1 MALAAAQPGVLTS
14 SRALRGIALASVHK
28 SVLHGSA
35 TRPFS
40 LPSPAEQAICVR
52 LLLCLGAI
60 GIDYLLS
67 PALYNGST
75 LWASAALLLLVFR
88 RGQAPVADAAGLA
101 IAKLSGSRLVIF
113 LALNAII
120 IAIGRYLNA
129 AFTTAAASDA
139 GAAALLAAA
148 KLLILLPGIVLF
160 TRSDWAS
167 LLHRYRAEFVAAL
180 VVLLTFFPYRLFHTI
195 WPAYSQVIASLA
207 YYGAKPFVAGLGFS
221 SLPIPT
227 ILGPQLDL
235 QIIFWC
241 SGFSALA
248 MFDTLVALVA
258 VLDWNELNHKRLLI
272 AYFAGA
278 FAILVANVVRVS
290 LLVIVG
296 NVIAPRYA
304 MGRFHVNA
312 GWVFFALVYLLILA
326 ISYRWMLR
334 RAPRGAPRS

>member
-1 MALAAAQPGVLTS
+1 
-14 SRALRGIALASVHK
+14 LASVHK
-28 SVLHGSA
+28 SVLHGA
-35 TRPFS
+35 AARPLS
-40 LPSPAEQAICVR
+40 LASPAEQAICTR

-60 GIDYLLS
+60 GVDYLVS

-75 LWASAALLLLVFR
+75 LWATAALLLLVFR
-88 RGQAPVADAAGLA
+88 HGQAPGAATGPLA
-101 IAKLSGSRLVIF
+101 LTKLSAGRLVIF
-113 LALNAII
+113 LAIHAII
-120 IAIGRYLNA
+120 IAIGRYSSA
-129 AFTTAAASDA
+129 AFTSAAASDA

-160 TRSDWAS
+160 TRSDWP
-167 LLHRYRAEFVAAL
+167 LLLRRYRAEFLAAL
-180 VVLLTFFPYRLFHTI
+180 IVLFTFFPYRLFHMI

-207 YYGAKPFVAGLGFS
+207 YYGAKPFVAGLGFLS
-221 SLPIPT
+221 QPIPT

-248 MFDTLVALVA
+248 MFDTLIALVA
-258 VLDWNELNHKRLLI
+258 FLDWNELNHKRLLI

-278 FAILVANVVRVS
+278 FAILVANVVRIS
-290 LLVIVG
+290 LLVLVG
-296 NVIAPRYA
+296 NMIAPKYA

-312 GWVFFALVYLLILA
+312 GWVFFTALYLVFLW

-334 RAPRGAPRS
+334 QAPRGSPQV

>member
-1 MALAAAQPGVLTS
+1 MAS
-14 SRALRGIALASVHK
+14 IHK
-28 SVLHGSA
+28 SVLHGA
-35 TRPFS
+35 AAGPFS
-40 LPSPAEQAICVR
+40 LPAPAEQAICAK
-52 LLLCLGAI
+52 LLLCLIAI
-60 GIDYLLS
+60 GADYLLS

-75 LWASAALLLLVFR
+75 LWATAALLLLVFR
-88 RGQAPVADAAGLA
+88 RGQAPGSDAASLT
-101 IAKLSGSRLVIF
+101 IAKLSAGRLAVF
-113 LALNAII
+113 LALHAII
-120 IAIGRYLNA
+120 IAIGRYSSA
-129 AFTTAAASDA
+129 AFTSAAASDA
-139 GAAALLAAA
+139 VAAALLAAA

-160 TRSDWAS
+160 TRSDWPM
-167 LLHRYRAEFVAAL
+167 LLRRYRAEFIAAL

-195 WPAYSQVIASLA
+195 WPAYSQVIATLA

-227 ILGPQLDL
+227 ILGPQLNL

-278 FAILVANVVRVS
+278 FAILVANVVRIS

-296 NVIAPRYA
+296 NLIAPKYA

-334 RAPRGAPRS
+334 TAPQSAPRS

>member
-1 MALAAAQPGVLTS
+1 M
-14 SRALRGIALASVHK
+14 ASVHK
-28 SVLHGSA
+28 SVPHAAAARS
-35 TRPFS
+35 FS
-40 LPSPAEQAICVR
+40 LPAPDEQAICAK

-60 GIDYLLS
+60 GSDYLLS

-75 LWASAALLLLVFR
+75 LWATAALLLLVFR
-88 RGQAPVADAAGLA
+88 RGQAPGSDAAGLTVT
-101 IAKLSGSRLVIF
+101 KLSAGRLAVF
-113 LALNAII
+113 LALHAVI
-120 IAIGRYLNA
+120 IAIGRYSVA
-129 AFTTAAASDA
+129 AFTSAAASDA

-160 TRSDWAS
+160 TRSDWP
-167 LLHRYRAEFVAAL
+167 LLLRRYRAEFLAAL
-180 VVLLTFFPYRLFHTI
+180 IVLFTFFPYRLFHTI
-195 WPAYSQVIASLA
+195 WPEYSQVIATLA

-227 ILGPQLDL
+227 ILGPQLNL

-278 FAILVANVVRVS
+278 FAILVANVVRIS
-290 LLVIVG
+290 LLVIIG
-296 NVIAPRYA
+296 NLIAPKYA

-334 RAPRGAPRS
+334 TAPQSAPRS

>member
-1 MALAAAQPGVLTS
+1 M
-14 SRALRGIALASVHK
+14 ASVHK
-28 SVLHGSA
+28 SVLHA
-35 TRPFS
+35 AAARPFL
-40 LPSPAEQAICVR
+40 LPAPDEQAMCVR
-52 LLLCLGAI
+52 LLLCLGVI
-60 GIDYLLS
+60 GLDYLVS

-75 LWASAALLLLVFR
+75 LWASAAVLLLVFR
-88 RGQAPVADAAGLA
+88 RGQAPGSDAAGLA
-101 IAKLSGSRLVIF
+101 VAKLSGSRLVIF
-113 LALNAII
+113 LALHALI
-120 IAIGRYLNA
+120 IAIGRYSSA

-139 GAAALLAAA
+139 GAAALLAAT
-148 KLLILLPGIVLF
+148 KLLILLPGVVLF
-160 TRSDWAS
+160 TRSDWPS
-167 LLHRYRAEFVAAL
+167 LLRRYRAEFLAAL
-180 VVLLTFFPYRLFHTI
+180 VVLFTFFPYRLFHTI

-278 FAILVANVVRVS
+278 FAIVVANVVRVS

>member
-1 MALAAAQPGVLTS
+1 M
-14 SRALRGIALASVHK
+14 ASVHK

-334 RAPRGAPRS
+334 RAPRGAPHS

>member
-1 MALAAAQPGVLTS
+1 M
-14 SRALRGIALASVHK
+14 ASVHN
-28 SVLHGSA
+28 SA
-35 TRPFS
+35 QSRAAAGPFS
-40 LPSPAEQAICVR
+40 LPAPAEQAICVR
-52 LLLCLGAI
+52 LLLCLGVI
-60 GIDYLLS
+60 SVDYLVS
-67 PALYNGST
+67 PALYNGSP
-75 LWASAALLLLVFR
+75 LWATAALLLLVFR
-88 RGQAPVADAAGLA
+88 RGQAPGSDAAGLT
-101 IAKLSGSRLVIF
+101 IAKLSAGRFAIF
-113 LALNAII
+113 LALHAII
-120 IAIGRYLNA
+120 IAIGRYSSA

-160 TRSDWAS
+160 SPLDWPS
-167 LLHRYRAEFVAAL
+167 LLRRYRAEFVAAL
-180 VVLLTFFPYRLFHTI
+180 VVLLTFFPYRLFHTL

-207 YYGAKPFVAGLGFS
+207 YYGAKPFVAELGFS

-258 VLDWNELNHKRLLI
+258 VLDWNELNHKRLLT

-278 FAILVANVVRVS
+278 FAILVANVVRIS
-290 LLVIVG
+290 LLVIAG
-296 NVIAPRYA
+296 NLIAPKYA

-312 GWVFFALVYLLILA
+312 GWVFFAAVYLAFLW

-334 RAPRGAPRS
+334 TAPQGARQS

>member
-1 MALAAAQPGVLTS
+1 M
-14 SRALRGIALASVHK
+14 ASVHK

-278 FAILVANVVRVS
+278 FAIVVANVVRVS

>member
-1 MALAAAQPGVLTS
+1 LAG
-14 SRALRGIALASVHK
+14 VHK
-28 SVLHGSA
+28 SVLHGA
-35 TRPFS
+35 AARPFS
-40 LPSPAEQAICVR
+40 LPAPAEQAICAR

-60 GIDYLLS
+60 GVDYLVS

-75 LWASAALLLLVFR
+75 LWASAVLMLLIFR
-88 RGQAPVADAAGLA
+88 RGQAPGSDAAEFT
-101 IAKLSGSRLVIF
+101 ITKLSAGRLAVF
-113 LALNAII
+113 LALHAII
-120 IAIGRYLNA
+120 IAIGRYSGA
-129 AFTTAAASDA
+129 AFTSAAASDA
-139 GAAALLAAA
+139 SAAALLAAA

-160 TRSDWAS
+160 TRSDWP
-167 LLHRYRAEFVAAL
+167 LLLRRYRAEFVAAL

-235 QIIFWC
+235 QVIFWC

-248 MFDTLVALVA
+248 MFDALVALVA
-258 VLDWNELNHKRLLI
+258 VIDWNELNHKRMLI

-278 FAILVANVVRVS
+278 FAILVANVVRIS
-290 LLVIVG
+290 LLVIAG
-296 NVIAPRYA
+296 NLIAPKYA

-312 GWVFFALVYLLILA
+312 GWFFFAAVYLAFLW

-334 RAPRGAPRS
+334 TAPQRAPQS

>member
-1 MALAAAQPGVLTS
+1 M
-14 SRALRGIALASVHK
+14 ASVHK

-52 LLLCLGAI
+52 LLLCLSAI

-278 FAILVANVVRVS
+278 FAIVVANVVRVS

>member
-1 MALAAAQPGVLTS
+1 
-14 SRALRGIALASVHK
+14 
-28 SVLHGSA
+28 VLHGA
-35 TRPFS
+35 AVRPFS
-40 LPSPAEQAICVR
+40 LPAPAEQAICAR
-52 LLLCLGAI
+52 LLLCLVAI
-60 GIDYLLS
+60 GADYLLS

-75 LWASAALLLLVFR
+75 LWATAALLLLVFR
-88 RGQAPVADAAGLA
+88 RGQAIGPGAAA
-101 IAKLSGSRLVIF
+101 FAMAKLSAGRLEIF
-113 LALNAII
+113 LALHAII

-148 KLLILLPGIVLF
+148 KLLILLPGVVLF
-160 TRSDWAS
+160 ARLDWP
-167 LLHRYRAEFVAAL
+167 LILPRYRAEFLAAL
-180 VVLLTFFPYRLFHTI
+180 IVLFTFFPYRLFHML
-195 WPAYSQVIASLA
+195 WPEYSQVIASLA

-227 ILGPQLDL
+227 ILGPQLNL

-278 FAILVANVVRVS
+278 FAILVANVVRIS
-290 LLVIVG
+290 LLVIAG
-296 NVIAPRYA
+296 NLIAPKYA

-312 GWVFFALVYLLILA
+312 GWVFFAVVYLLILA

-334 RAPRGAPRS
+334 TAPQSAPRS

>member
-1 MALAAAQPGVLTS
+1 
-14 SRALRGIALASVHK
+14 LASVHK

-278 FAILVANVVRVS
+278 FAIVVANVVRVS